1 MYNEKVAV
9 KKTAH
14 TSLQEKTDNFNE
26 VRYLRMCNS
35 PNIVKL
41 LNAYEFKDECWMVF
55 EYLEG
60 GTLTESRRGH
70 EFQENEIAYVARE
83 VRSFNNFFF
92 ETQATERHL
101 SYSFSQFSSSR
112 C

>member
-1 MYNEKVAV
+1 MAV

-35 PNIVKL
+35 SNIVKL

-60 GTLTESRRGH
+60 GTLSEARRGH
-70 EFQENEIAYVARE
+70 EFLENEIAYVARE
-83 VRSFNNFFF
+83 VCSCNYF
-92 ETQATERHL
+92 
-101 SYSFSQFSSSR
+101 FSQT
-112 C
+112 